1 MPSIIR
7 NMWKLSTRVLV
18 SELHRLEA
26 EREFELS
33 PACDIRRFSLDDL
46 DYFDYC
52 IPRLR
57 NEIKRRNELGII

>member
-1 MPSIIR
+1 MPTIIR
-7 NMWKLSTRVLV
+7 DMWKLSTRVLV

-33 PACDIRRFSLDDL
+33 PDCDICMFSLDDL

-57 NEIKRRNELGII
+57 DEIKRRNELGII